1 MSLEDALGVNNVFVH
16 DRWTGATTLVSVA
29 IDGSESS
36 GHSEEVSI
44 SADGRYVAFRSW
56 ASNLVN
62 GDTNNLP
69 DIFVRD
75 LQTNQTTRVSVAS
88 DGTQSNQHSY
98 NPSISADG
106 RYVAL
111 ESEAT
116 NLVSGDTK
124 NHQDIFVHDRQTG
137 QTTRVSV
144 ASDGTQAYGYSYN
157 PSISADGRYVAFIS
171 FASNLVGG
179 DTEPPI
185 LPSTTSLPNNPAS
198 QGRGVSSQVF
208 VHDRQTGATTLVS
221 VAIDGSEGNDHSEE
235 VSISA
240 DGRYVAFASSATN
253 LVSGDTNKHPD
264 IFVRDLQ
271 TNQTTRVSVASDG
284 TQANNFSFN
293 PSISADGRY
302 VAFTSWANNL
312 VSGDTNGGR
321 DIFVHDRQTG
331 ATTRVSVATGGGQAA
346 ADSQRP
352 SISAD
357 GRYVAFE
364 SDASNLVSGDTN
376 NHPDI
381 FVHDRQTGVTMQVSV
396 ASDGTQTYA
405 FSSDPSISADGRYVA
420 FGSEADNLVS
430 GDTNGRF
437 DIFVREMN
445 KTVVFLPLI
454 VR

>member
-62 GDTNNLP
+62 GDTNNL
-69 DIFVRD
+69 
-75 LQTNQTTRVSVAS
+75 
-88 DGTQSNQHSY
+88 
-98 NPSISADG
+98 
-106 RYVAL
+106 
-111 ESEAT
+111 
-116 NLVSGDTK
+116 
-124 NHQDIFVHDRQTG
+124 
-137 QTTRVSV
+137 
-144 ASDGTQAYGYSYN
+144 
-157 PSISADGRYVAFIS
+157 
-171 FASNLVGG
+171 
-179 DTEPPI
+179 
-185 LPSTTSLPNNPAS
+185 
-198 QGRGVSSQVF
+198 
-208 VHDRQTGATTLVS
+208 
-221 VAIDGSEGNDHSEE
+221 
-235 VSISA
+235 
-240 DGRYVAFASSATN
+240 
-253 LVSGDTNKHPD
+253 PD

-376 NHPDI
+376 NHRTSS
-381 FVHDRQTGVTMQVSV
+381 FTTGRL
-396 ASDGTQTYA
+396 ASLCKSLSPQMERKRMPFHPIPLSLLTDA
-405 FSSDPSISADGRYVA
+405 MWRSGRR
-420 FGSEADNLVS
+420 L
-430 GDTNGRF
+430 T
-437 DIFVREMN
+437 
-445 KTVVFLPLI
+445 TW
-454 VR
+454 